1 MNWEG
6 DIIGQTG
13 LQFYGKTAASLSHE
27 IKNALAIMNENAGL
41 MEDFVAMSEG
51 GAPIDPGRLKSLAA
65 KVIKQI
71 RRADGIV
78 ATMNRFAHSVDE
90 SEKDVDL
97 HELVDFVVTL
107 SRRLAFMG
115 GVTLEP
121 RRGRSPVTITTN
133 PFFLQNL
140 ISLCLDFAVGA
151 AGSGKTIGLAAE
163 ETADGSL
170 VRFTGVEAVAE
181 LPVGTFPGEREK
193 RLLEALRGRMS
204 LDAEAGELIL
214 TLSRDMDEAGA
225 QP

>member
-1 MNWEG
+1 MSWKG

-51 GAPIDPGRLKSLAA
+51 GAPIDPQRLKGLAG

-90 SEKDVDL
+90 SVKDVDL
-97 HELVDFVVTL
+97 HELVDFVATL
-107 SRRLAFMG
+107 SQRLAAMR
-115 GVTLEP
+115 GVTLKPE
-121 RRGRSPVTITTN
+121 RGHSPVTITTN

-140 ISLCLDFAVGA
+140 VSLCLDFAVGA
-151 AGSGKTIGLAAE
+151 ASGGKTIGLAAE
-163 ETADGSL
+163 EAADGAV
-170 VRFTGVEAVAE
+170 VRFTGVEDVGD
-181 LPVGTFPGEREK
+181 LPAGAFPGEPEK

-204 LDAEAGELIL
+204 LDAEAGQLIL
-214 TLSRDMDEAGA
+214 GLSKDMD
-225 QP
+225 

>member
-1 MNWEG
+1 MSGKG

-41 MEDFVAMSEG
+41 MEDFMAMSEG
-51 GAPIDPGRLKSLAA
+51 GAPIDPGRLKSLAG

-90 SEKDVDL
+90 SVTDVDL
-97 HELVDFVVTL
+97 YELLEFVATL
-107 SRRLAFMG
+107 SRRLASMG

-121 RRGRSPVTITTN
+121 RRGHSPVTITTS

-140 ISLCLDFAVGA
+140 VSLCLDFAVGA

-163 ETADGSL
+163 KAAEGAL
-170 VRFTGVEAVAE
+170 VRFTGVEGVAE
-181 LPVGTFPGEREK
+181 LPAGAFPGEPEK
-193 RLLEALRGRMS
+193 RLLEALRGQMTV
-204 LDAEAGELIL
+204 DTEAGELLL
-214 TLSRDMDEAGA
+214 TLARDMD
-225 QP
+225 